1 MSRRALITG
10 ITGQDGAYLARLLI
24 ARGYTVAGTYRP
36 TSSLNLWRL
45 QALGLVDHPQLR
57 LCEHELTDFSGAL
70 GLLDQTQPDEVYN
83 LAAQSFVGL
92 SFKQPVTTAQVTG
105 IGPLVLLEAI
115 RMRSPSTRF
124 YQASSSEM
132 FGGSAAQA
140 IDEQTPLAPRSPYA
154 TAKCFAH
161 WSTLN
166 YREAYGLYAVSGI
179 LFNHESP
186 LRSKDFLTRKVS
198 DGVARIRLG
207 KGAPLRLGNLSAE
220 RDWGYAPEYVDGIWR
235 MLQANQPDTYVL
247 ATGRCHSVR
256 EFVSQCFAAAEL
268 PLVWSGSGVDEI
280 GRDLHTGEL
289 RVSVDPAL
297 YRPADLGR
305 VLGDPTRAAQR
316 LGWRAQ
322 TGIEGLCQH
331 MLKADLE
338 RVARE

>member
-24 ARGYTVAGTYRP
+24 DKGYTVAGTYRP

-45 QALGLVDHPQLR
+45 QALGLAEHPGLR
-57 LCEHELTDFSGAL
+57 LYQHELTDLSGAL
-70 GLLDQTQPDEVYN
+70 GLLDLTQPDEVYN

-92 SFKQPVTTAQVTG
+92 SFTQPLTTAQVTG
-105 IGPLVLLEAI
+105 VGPLVLLEAI
-115 RMRSPSTRF
+115 RMRCPSARF

-132 FGGSAAQA
+132 FGGASDRAL
-140 IDEQTPLAPRSPYA
+140 DEQTPLAPRSPYA

-161 WSTLN
+161 WSTIN
-166 YREAYGLYAVSGI
+166 YREAYGIYAVSGI

-198 DGVARIRLG
+198 DAVARLRLG
-207 KGAPLRLGNLSAE
+207 RGAPLRLGNLRAE

-235 MLQANQPDTYVL
+235 MLQADLPDTYIL

-256 EFVSQCFAAAEL
+256 DFVSHCFAAAGL
-268 PLVWSGSGVDEI
+268 PLIWTGHGVEEA
-280 GRDLHTGEL
+280 GRDAVSGEL

-305 VLGDPTRAAQR
+305 VLGDPTRAAER

-322 TGIEGLCQH
+322 TGIDALCQH
-331 MLKADLE
+331 MLQADLE